1 MAMATKSL
9 GVAKKRKRKAAKP
22 AVPKPVDPAAAAAE
36 SEAEAAARVK
46 AEAEAAAAKEAK
58 EKEVQ
63 RARISSVQA
72 LSALVLAFPY
82 DVPPAVPPAIALLAR
97 HSALSPAA
105 DAIVR
110 HTFTDFKRTHADMW
124 ERQRDLFE
132 REQLDAFNDIMVSP
146 DYFC

>member
-1 MAMATKSL
+1 M
-9 GVAKKRKRKAAKP
+9 
-22 AVPKPVDPAAAAAE
+22 
-36 SEAEAAARVK
+36 
-46 AEAEAAAAKEAK
+46 
-58 EKEVQ
+58 
-63 RARISSVQA
+63 QA

-105 DAIVR
+105 DAIV